1 MVRSGGVLACVDAD
15 NGKLL
20 YRDRLGGLGQYSAS
34 PVIAS
39 GHLYLVSEPGILSVV
54 KADDSFKVTHQYDL
68 AEEVVTTPAIDPRY
82 YIYPYEETA
91 LGVPTGINSVSI
103 LM

>member
-68 AEEVVTTPAIDPRY
+68 AEEVVTTPAIDRDTI
-82 YIYPYEETA
+82 YIRTKKQLWAFRQE
-91 LGVPTGINSVSI
+91 
-103 LM
+103 